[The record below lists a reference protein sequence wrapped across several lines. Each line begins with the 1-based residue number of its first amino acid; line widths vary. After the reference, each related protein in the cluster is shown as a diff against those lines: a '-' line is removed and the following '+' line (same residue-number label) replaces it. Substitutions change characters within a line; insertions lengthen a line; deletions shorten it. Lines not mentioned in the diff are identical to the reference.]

1 MLRWKGLTLLTFSK
15 DIFLYFFIK
24 LKICY
29 PSYSIYKIECA
40 NPLTP
45 TSDQDT
51 ISPYNI
57 KQVGDENKEKYQ
69 LWDN

>member
-1 MLRWKGLTLLTFSK
+1 MVNMHPDVEMERFNSPHFFK

-24 LKICY
+24 LKIYY
-29 PSYSIYKIECA
+29 PSYSINKIECA

-57 KQVGDENKEKYQ
+57 NTISSR
-69 LWDN
+69 

>member
-24 LKICY
+24 LKIY
-29 PSYSIYKIECA
+29 YSSYSINKIECA

-57 KQVGDENKEKYQ
+57 NTISSR
-69 LWDN
+69 